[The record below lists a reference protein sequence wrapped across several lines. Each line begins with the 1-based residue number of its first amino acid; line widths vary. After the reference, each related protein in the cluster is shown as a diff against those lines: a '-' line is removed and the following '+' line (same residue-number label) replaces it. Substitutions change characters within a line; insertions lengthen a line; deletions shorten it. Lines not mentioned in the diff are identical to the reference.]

1 MKNSNSPK
9 EILTAIFFHLRQKGF
24 ELGIAELL
32 AALEAIDKQQ
42 IKEEKSLRQMAKLV
56 WCNSQAQRRNF
67 DSIWKELSDI
77 LFSSSGVEQ
86 ELTPPKQIDI
96 PQIPISTTN
105 QPKPIIEETS
115 VTTNIENYIPDW
127 KVLPICAPETSFLA
141 EPDTKFELHSYWL
154 LSRRAMTNNWR
165 YLRQPIADGPVDV
178 LDIATTIKHFSS
190 KGFFVAPS
198 YKRRKRNNAH
208 LLLFIDQ
215 AGSMEPFHHFTRD
228 LVETAHESNIHQL
241 EVFYFHN
248 VITSYVYKDI
258 YMTKLVELNQ
268 ILKECNNNSSILI
281 VSDAGAARGY
291 RRFNRIADTN
301 EFLSLLNQITPL
313 IAWLN
318 PMPKNR
324 WTDSSAEIISKLIQM
339 FTMDSDGFSKA
350 IDVIR
355 GQ

>member
-42 IKEEKSLRQMAKLV
+42 IKEEKPLRQMAKLV
-56 WCNSQAQRRNF
+56 WCKSQAQRRNF
-67 DSIWKELSDI
+67 DLIWQDLFGT
-77 LFSSSGVEQ
+77 LFSSSPIQ
-86 ELTPPKQIDI
+86 KQLTPPLEMDTSKVSSATQH
-96 PQIPISTTN
+96 
-105 QPKPIIEETS
+105 KPTIEQTS
-115 VTTNIENYIPDW
+115 VTTNTESYIPDW
-127 KVLPICAPETSFLA
+127 KVLPICAPETSFLT
-141 EPDTKFELHSYWL
+141 EPDTKFELNSYWL
-154 LSRRAMTNNWR
+154 LSRRAMANNWR

-178 LDIATTIKHFSS
+178 LDIPTTIKHFSS
-190 KGFFVAPS
+190 KGFFLAPS

-215 AGSMEPFHHFTRD
+215 TGSMEPFHHFTHD
-228 LVETAHESNIHQL
+228 LVETAYESNIHQL

-258 YMTKLVELNQ
+258 YRTKAIELSQ
-268 ILKECNNNSSILI
+268 ILKGCNNNSSILI
-281 VSDAGAARGY
+281 LSDSGAARGH

-324 WTDSSAEIISKLIQM
+324 WIDSSAEIISKLIQM